1 MSDFN
6 PLNPNLDL
14 SCKSLNQCLDGVQD
28 DELMEAAD
36 RELSML
42 LEVIKALREDRERS
56 QRALNDLLAHVTKK
70 TDMLCDIRDTL
81 KDASKHTNKL
91 RDDQSRCRA
100 AGALFA
106 LVIKKLLKKHFG
118 IDIPL

>member
-14 SCKSLNQCLDGVQD
+14 SCKSLNQCLNEVQD

-56 QRALNDLLAHVTKK
+56 LRASTDLLAMVMKK

-81 KDASKHTNKL
+81 KPHNKPLSEWTSGPEDAIRTVLN
-91 RDDQSRCRA
+91 
-100 AGALFA
+100 
-106 LVIKKLLKKHFG
+106 KHFG
-118 IDIPL
+118 LRY